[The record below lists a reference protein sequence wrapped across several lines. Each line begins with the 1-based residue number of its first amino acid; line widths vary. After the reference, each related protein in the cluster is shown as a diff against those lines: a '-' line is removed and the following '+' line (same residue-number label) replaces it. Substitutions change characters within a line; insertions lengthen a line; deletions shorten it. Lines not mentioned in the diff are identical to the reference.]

1 MIKAMDEILRK
12 RIEQAAVESRRA
24 SAETLTTFGL
34 QSSIDDVVE
43 LTGMELSYD
52 EVAKSAFEK
61 GAEYALSHQWISI
74 DEALPDDSEIALFI
88 DQYGSMQL
96 LTMNDIRGQ
105 NKILDAM
112 LMGVPRG
119 LLEESIVCLDKIVA
133 WMPIPKLNLK

>member
-1 MIKAMDEILRK
+1 MDEILRK

>member
-1 MIKAMDEILRK
+1 MRK
-12 RIEQAAVESRRA
+12 KIEQAAVESRRA

-52 EVAKSAFEK
+52 EVAESAFEK

-74 DEALPDDSEIALFI
+74 DEALPDDNEIALFI

-96 LTMNDIRGQ
+96 LTMADIRKQ
-105 NKILDAM
+105 DKIWDAM
-112 LMGVPRG
+112 LMGVSRD
-119 LLEESIVCLDKIVA
+119 LLEESIVRLDKIVA

>member
-1 MIKAMDEILRK
+1 MNEILRK
-12 RIEQAAVESRRA
+12 KIEQAAVESRRA

-52 EVAKSAFEK
+52 EVAESAFEK
-61 GAEYALSHQWISI
+61 GAEYALSHQWISV
-74 DEALPDDSEIALFI
+74 DEALPDDNEIALFI

-119 LLEESIVCLDKIVA
+119 LLDESIVLLDKIVV
-133 WMPIPKLNLK
+133 WMPIPELNLK

>member
-1 MIKAMDEILRK
+1 MKKMNEILKK
-12 RIEQAAVESRRA
+12 RIEEAANDRY
-24 SAETLTTFGL
+24 TDNTFAYKGF
-34 QSSIDDVVE
+34 ID
-43 LTGMELSYD
+43 
-52 EVAKSAFEK
+52 
-61 GAEYALSHQWISI
+61 GAEYALFHQWISV
-74 DEALPDDSEIALFI
+74 DEALPDDNEVALFI

-112 LMGVPRG
+112 LMCVPRG